1 MGTMRAMDPR
11 VRNAVLEKIEAVIRD
26 PSEVKSIL
34 RRLDDVDVSSE
45 DDFALGIAL
54 GRIYNSFHYQT
65 RRTLK
70 RNATEEEFG
79 EFLEILREKAG
90 LVKSALDHQ

>member
-1 MGTMRAMDPR
+1 MGMMRAMDPR
-11 VRNAVLEKIEAVIRD
+11 VRKAVLEKIEAVIHD
-26 PSEVKSIL
+26 PSEVKSIM
-34 RRLDDVDVSSE
+34 RRLDNVRVSSE
-45 DDFALGIAL
+45 NDFSLGIAL

>member
-1 MGTMRAMDPR
+1 MDPR
-11 VRNAVLEKIEAVIRD
+11 VRKAVVEKIEAVVSD
-26 PSEVKSIL
+26 PSEVRRIL
-34 RRLDDVDVSSE
+34 KRLDMVSVSSK

-70 RNATEEEFG
+70 RSATEDEFS
-79 EFLEILREKAG
+79 EFLEIL
-90 LVKSALDHQ
+90 SANTAAIRAALQLR

>member
-1 MGTMRAMDPR
+1 
-11 VRNAVLEKIEAVIRD
+11 VLEKIEAVVTD
-26 PSEVKSIL
+26 PTEVRRIL
-34 RRLDDVDVSSE
+34 KRLDSVRVSSK

-70 RNATEEEFG
+70 RNATDDEFI
-79 EFLEILREKAG
+79 EFLEILRERAG
-90 LVKSALDHQ
+90 AIQVALGHE

>member
-1 MGTMRAMDPR
+1 MHPQ
-11 VRNAVLEKIEAVIRD
+11 VRKAVLEKIEAVITD
-26 PSEVKSIL
+26 PTEVGRIL
-34 RRLDDVDVSSE
+34 KRLDSVRVSSK

-70 RNATEEEFG
+70 RNATDDEFV
-79 EFLEILREKAG
+79 EFLEILRERAG
-90 LVKSALDHQ
+90 AIQVALGHQ